1 VIPPS
6 TTAQRF
12 WRGFLLRCPRCGSG
26 GILETWFRLKD
37 RCPRCNLSL
46 NRGEHPDFWLG
57 AYAINLVVA
66 EGFAALVGVIIL
78 WMTWPNFTGA
88 QVTATILAIAM
99 PIVFYPFS
107 RAIWLAWDLTFRPVE
122 EGD

>member
-1 VIPPS
+1 M
-6 TTAQRF
+6 
-12 WRGFLLRCPRCGSG
+12 
-26 GILETWFRLKD
+26 KD
-37 RCPRCNLSL
+37 RCPSCNLSL

-78 WMTWPNFTGA
+78 WLTWPRYMAA
-88 QVTATILAIAM
+88 QVTAMILAVAM
-99 PIVFYPFS
+99 PIIFYPFS
-107 RAIWLAWDLTFRPVE
+107 RALWLAWDLTFRPVE